1 VLSAE
6 CEVLGARA
14 GCRVL
19 GAWCRVLC
27 LVRVPS
33 AGGIRRCGSL

>member
-1 VLSAE
+1 
-6 CEVLGARA
+6 
-14 GCRVL
+14 VL